1 MKKKKIITIGAI
13 MLIVIAGL
21 FVLAQKSCNLYD
33 DLSVL
38 KGENQALKKITEDME
53 VFNQEFR
60 DEREEEIAELRGEI
74 DSLNT
79 KISSNETKLKVKNQV
94 IDDLE
99 MEFFTLT
106 DKDEKIVNLQ
116 TQVEKW
122 KEKFSLAEVIIADQ
136 KKQITNWK
144 SAFDA
149 QVEISEKW
157 RESYEREQALRKHGE
172 MLYAEAE
179 KRIGFMRF
187 KIKVGKVVIV
197 GGIAGLTYLALSK

>member
-1 MKKKKIITIGAI
+1 MKKKTIITIGAI
-13 MLIVIAGL
+13 MLIVVAGL
-21 FVLAQKSCNLYD
+21 FILAQKSCNLYD
-33 DLSVL
+33 DLSVV

-60 DEREEEIAELRGEI
+60 DEKEGEIAELRGKI

-79 KISSNETKLKVKNQV
+79 KISSNETKIKVKNQV

-99 MEFFTLT
+99 KEYFTLT

-122 KEKFSLAEVIIADQ
+122 KEKFSLAEVIITDQ

-144 SAFDA
+144 FAFDA

-172 MLYAEAE
+172 DLYREAE
-179 KRIGFMRF
+179 KRMKGLRF
-187 KIKVGKVVIV
+187 KFKASKVVIV
-197 GGIAGLTYLALSK
+197 GGICGLVYGLSK

>member
-1 MKKKKIITIGAI
+1 MKKKKLITIGAI

-60 DEREEEIAELRGEI
+60 DEKEEEIAELRGAI

-79 KISSNETKLKVKNQV
+79 KISSDEMKLKVKDQV

-99 MEFFTLT
+99 LEFFTLT

-136 KKQITNWK
+136 KKQVMNWK
-144 SAFDA
+144 LSYEA
-149 QVEISEKW
+149 QLEISEKW
-157 RESYEREQALRKHGE
+157 RESHEREQALRKHGE

-179 KRIGFMRF
+179 KRMKGLRF
-187 KIKVGKVVIV
+187 KFKVSKIVIV
-197 GGIAGLTYLALSK
+197 GGIAGLAYGLLK